1 VYGTSRLSPRTR
13 EFLVGESKR
22 IGTARAARNVGTSRR
37 TAYRWRRRGDFID
50 RSSRPHRSPGQTPD
64 ALEATV
70 LGLRLELRWGPDRL
84 GPYLRMRPS
93 TVHRILRRHGANRLS
108 HLFPKPPRSFGHFTV
123 SEPGELVALDVK
135 SFGSL
140 GRGGGKRG
148 PDIARGGHLV
158 GWQHLHVA
166 IDVASRLVYAEM
178 RSGLGN
184 ADTTAFLERALAFFD
199 AKGIRVRRVLTDNG
213 TGYKRT
219 FDERCAALGVRHTR
233 TRPYHP
239 WTNGRVERGD
249 RHAAAGMCLHGPL
262 HQRRGARP
270 RHCALPRLLQRR
282 TSSHPT
288 RRPLAARL
296 ASSVPVCDRGQW
308 RPHLARPKPHR
319 EIDPAPNYDRRSR
332 SVPVW
337 LRSN

>member
-1 VYGTSRLSPRTR
+1 MYGTSRLSPRTR

-239 WTNGRVERGD
+239 WTNGRVERVIGT
-249 RHAAAGMCLHGPL
+249 
-262 HQRRGARP
+262 
-270 RHCALPRLLQRR
+270 LQRECVYTAR
-282 TSSHPT
+282 FTSDEE
-288 RRPLAARL
+288 RALDIALYLAYYN
-296 ASSVPVCDRGQW
+296 GE
-308 RPHLARPKPHR
+308 RPHTRLGGLSPLDWLAQCRCVT
-319 EIDPAPNYDRRSR
+319 EVNGDLI
-332 SVPVW
+332 
-337 LRSN
+337 